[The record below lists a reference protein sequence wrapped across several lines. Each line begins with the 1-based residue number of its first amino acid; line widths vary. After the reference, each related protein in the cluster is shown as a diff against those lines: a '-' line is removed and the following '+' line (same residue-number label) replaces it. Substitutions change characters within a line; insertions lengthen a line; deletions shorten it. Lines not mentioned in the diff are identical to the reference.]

1 MTNGRGGCA
10 FPFDSSSSQFY
21 GRNNALSSQT
31 AEVHLDVG
39 GLVARDTMIC
49 APAPVSARAPS
60 VTVVSRHQAG
70 ATEWLAQN
78 PFLIPRISKVSASTE
93 EDNFRRCSQRSQLD
107 THSRHTKNQQ

>member
-1 MTNGRGGCA
+1 MTNGVKDALFLLTCRLR
-10 FPFDSSSSQFY
+10 SSTAAT
-21 GRNNALSSQT
+21 NALSSQT
-31 AEVHLDVG
+31 TEVHLSVG

-78 PFLIPRISKVSASTE
+78 PFLIPRISKASGLKKITCTLRAE
-93 EDNFRRCSQRSQLD
+93 IL
-107 THSRHTKNQQ
+107 T